1 MTTTT
6 ESTESRPAEAIGR
19 IGKHWGW
26 MLAFGILT
34 IAAGIGALV
43 WPGITLLAAAILF
56 GVQLIVAGIYR
67 LVAAFAAPQE
77 STGTRVMLGVL
88 GVLSLIIGLYAVR
101 HVLLTIVALAL
112 LLGIFWVANGVIE
125 LFTAFQPGGQR
136 PRLAG
141 GHGDRQHRR
150 RGPAARDPRP
160 VPGGHGVPDRRLAD
174 LLRRAADG
182 AGAPAPLGH
191 ALVPQLGRD
200 AARSHVTKPRVP
212 RGAM

>member
-6 ESTESRPAEAIGR
+6 ESTQSRPAEAIGR

-26 MLAFGILT
+26 MLAFGTLT
-34 IAAGIGALV
+34 IAAGICALV
-43 WPGITLLAAAILF
+43 WPGITLLAAAIVF

-77 STGTRVMLGVL
+77 PTGTRVMLAC
-88 GVLSLIIGLYAVR
+88 S
-101 HVLLTIVALAL
+101 
-112 LLGIFWVANGVIE
+112 
-125 LFTAFQPGGQR
+125 GGQR

-141 GHGDRQHRR
+141 GQGDRQHRR

-160 VPGGHGVPDRRLAD
+160 VRGGHSVPDRRLAD
-174 LLRRAADG
+174 LLRRAA
-182 AGAPAPLGH
+182 PLCH
-191 ALVPQLGRD
+191 ALGSQLSRD
-200 AARSHVTKPRVP
+200 AARSHVTTPRVP